1 MAAGEATAVVAAV
14 EELSFVVGDTV
25 VIGVNEN
32 QLRDLQ
38 EDYGGVA
45 DSMIKV
51 SMVGQRELMDT
62 HLIIII
68 MDISMAHNHWQ
79 ELGHNASYKKLQKNV

>member
-1 MAAGEATAVVAAV
+1 MAAGEATAVAAAA

-38 EDYGGVA
+38 EDYGGVT

-51 SMVGQRELMDT
+51 SIVGQRELMDT
-62 HLIIII
+62 HLIII
-68 MDISMAHNHWQ
+68 MDISMAHDPYNTIQ
-79 ELGHNASYKKLQKNV
+79 YNFIVSM

>member
-1 MAAGEATAVVAAV
+1 M
-14 EELSFVVGDTV
+14 
-25 VIGVNEN
+25 NEN

-51 SMVGQRELMDT
+51 SLVGQRELMDT
-62 HLIIII
+62 RLIIIII
-68 MDISMAHNHWQ
+68 MDISMVRD
-79 ELGHNASYKKLQKNV
+79 L